1 MSGKWIYVTGYS
13 ANWSGTSLYINPE
26 LRAAKIIQSEF
37 YGFYDDEGYP
47 EYDET
52 ETFISIEKALEM
64 VYPNEEKITF
74 ITNHIPGDYT
84 GILKKLK
91 ERGA

>member
-1 MSGKWIYVTGYS
+1 MSGEWIFVTGYS
-13 ANWSGTSLYINPE
+13 ANWSDMDLYIHPE
-26 LRAAKIIQSEF
+26 LRTAKITTSEF
-37 YGFYDDEGYP
+37 CGFYDDEGYP

-84 GILKKLK
+84 ETLKKLK